1 MRAPLRSFVA
11 ATGLS
16 VIAVLAGA
24 PAAFAGSGV
33 PYSDPAVV
41 GSIGLCNKAGQQIT
55 HGSVNTTPFVWRA
68 VSSQAAQNPYDAAGR
83 TATFYAFQPRQDV
96 APGQWS
102 GEALTASSR
111 YTNSAHP
118 MAAATG
124 RDDSLKDFI
133 SDFPPSWDGLI
144 ELRIYLGAPNAQVD
158 SLSYPA
164 TNIKVT
170 GNTWRVVGAVAPAA
184 CGSGK
189 SESIETILLPTPKPS
204 NHPKAH
210 GSSHPHASGTATPA
224 GTTGGATPNASPTT
238 VNAADSEAS
247 GSHTSLIVALIVVAV
262 VLIAA
267 AGYYTAR
274 TTRTHRKGR

>member
-33 PYSDPAVV
+33 PYTDPAVV

-55 HGSVNTTPFVWRA
+55 HGSITTTPFVWRA
-68 VSSQAAQNPYDAAGR
+68 VSSQAAQAPYNAAGR

-158 SLSYPA
+158 SLSYPRYEHQGDGQHLA
-164 TNIKVT
+164 GRRRGCASRLRQREV
-170 GNTWRVVGAVAPAA
+170 RVDRDHRVADAEALQPPEGARLV
-184 CGSGK
+184 
-189 SESIETILLPTPKPS
+189 
-204 NHPKAH
+204 
-210 GSSHPHASGTATPA
+210 SSARIGY
-224 GTTGGATPNASPTT
+224 GNASR
-238 VNAADSEAS
+238 NHRRCDAERIADHGERR
-247 GSHTSLIVALIVVAV
+247 GLGGI
-262 VLIAA
+262 
-267 AGYYTAR
+267 R
-274 TTRTHRKGR
+274 QPQHR